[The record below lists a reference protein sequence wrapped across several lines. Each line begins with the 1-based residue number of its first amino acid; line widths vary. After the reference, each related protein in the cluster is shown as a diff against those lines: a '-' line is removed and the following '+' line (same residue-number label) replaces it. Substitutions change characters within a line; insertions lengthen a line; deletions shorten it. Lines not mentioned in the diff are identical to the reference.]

1 MGSRKGAQTGTSLRE
16 WRASV
21 SMTLR
26 RSDVIALVCQVCGH
40 SADSEENRCSRC
52 GWEYRDADFFGSL
65 HSLEEESY
73 LRRRDLARARW
84 KEFRRYDAS
93 PREGSALA
101 DGTIVRVA
109 PTSSAEVAIGGSL
122 L

>member
-1 MGSRKGAQTGTSLRE
+1 
-16 WRASV
+16 
-21 SMTLR
+21 
-26 RSDVIALVCQVCGH
+26 VITLVCQVCGY
-40 SADSEENRCSRC
+40 STDSEENRCCRC
-52 GWEYRDADFFGSL
+52 GWEFRDVDFLDSL
-65 HSLEEESY
+65 HGLEEERY

-101 DGTIVRVA
+101 DGTTVRVA
-109 PTSSAEVAIGGSL
+109 PTSSAEVAIGGGL